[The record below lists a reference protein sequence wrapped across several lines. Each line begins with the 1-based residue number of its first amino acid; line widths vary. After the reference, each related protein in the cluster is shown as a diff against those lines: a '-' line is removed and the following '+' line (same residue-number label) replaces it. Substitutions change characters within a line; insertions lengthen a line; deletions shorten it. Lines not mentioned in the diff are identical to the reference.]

1 MLMRKLIRL
10 GAIAAAALMI
20 AVTVAPALAASEVTV
35 GRFVQELAL
44 HRNLNA
50 VDVPTAVDSLR
61 AVGIRLPAD
70 LDMNARLTEGDV
82 VSISRAIGLRVTTS
96 NPSTP
101 FDQSQVESFFFA
113 LGDQVVSDSEYNTM
127 TDSPYGTGY
136 GKGNGPAFDPF
147 TKGKGKHKGKAKG
160 WQSPTEPE

>member
-1 MLMRKLIRL
+1 MRNLIRL
-10 GAIAAAALMI
+10 GAMAVAALMVV
-20 AVTVAPALAASEVTV
+20 AMVAPALAASEVTI

-50 VDVPTAVDSLR
+50 IDVPTAVDSLR
-61 AVGIRLPAD
+61 TVGVRLPSD
-70 LDMNARLTEGDV
+70 LDMSARLTEGVV
-82 VSISRAIGLRVTTS
+82 VSVSRAIGLRVTTS
-96 NPSTP
+96 NPNTP
-101 FDQSQVESFFFA
+101 FDENQVESFFFA
-113 LGDQVVSDSEYNTM
+113 LGDQMADDSEIITNTIN
-127 TDSPYGTGY
+127 PYGTGN